1 MKENINNNL
10 EKYKEIYEAYK
21 DKVDLACQ
29 CISSNPCSNV
39 SEYLGEIVTS
49 FESLIS
55 SLSDWNDSIK
65 STFVQ
70 NVNLCANRINDIKE
84 SVDTNWKNSEEL
96 YQLILTLLDELY
108 KNYVSLEQKINSEPN
123 RMSYLHQETLL
134 DGTISQSY
142 PGYESAYNDWTSEC
156 NKLDYL
162 CSDLYSSIIENKAKL
177 NKINEITI
185 SLDKNLNYLYS
196 AATTPNVDDSNKST
210 DTNSTSVSSDSS
222 IYKTAP
228 VSGFSDGSVSFG
240 LTTGNQTY
248 DLSESELN
256 TLYAIVASE
265 AAHNPDDALGVM
277 SVILNRVESN
287 ENFLGGSN
295 PTPLSIATAQNQF
308 EGYFGGSYRRY
319 LNNSG
324 QYIGDSVISQAVD
337 DALSGYRNTNA
348 KYFLANYC
356 SYYSN
361 NMITS
366 DGNRYKATWES

>member
-1 MKENINNNL
+1 MKENINSNL

-29 CISSNPCSNV
+29 CISSNPCSKV
-39 SEYLGEIVTS
+39 SEYLDDIVTS

-55 SLSDWNDSIK
+55 NLSDWEDSIK
-65 STFVQ
+65 NTFIQ
-70 NVNLCANRINDIKE
+70 NVNLCANKITDIKE

-96 YQLILTLLDELY
+96 YQSMLTLLDELH
-108 KNYVSLEQKINSEPN
+108 KNYVSLEQKVNSEPN

-142 PGYESAYNDWTSEC
+142 PGYESAYNNWITEC
-156 NKLDYL
+156 NELDTL
-162 CSDLYSSIIENKAKL
+162 CSDLYSSIIENKANL
-177 NKINEITI
+177 NNINKITL
-185 SLDKNLNYLYS
+185 SLDENLNYLYNDS
-196 AATTPNVDDSNKST
+196 STTNNDNNNNST
-210 DTNSTSVSSDSS
+210 DTNSTSVSLDSS
-222 IYKTAP
+222 TYKTTP

-277 SVILNRVESN
+277 SVILNRVESD

-308 EGYFGGSYRRY
+308 EGYFGGSYKKY
-319 LNNSG
+319 LNSSG
-324 QYIGDSVISQAVD
+324 QYVGDSVISQAVD
-337 DALSGYRNTNA
+337 DALNGYRNTNA
-348 KYFLANYC
+348 TYFLANYC

-366 DGNRYKATWES
+366 DGNRYKATWKS